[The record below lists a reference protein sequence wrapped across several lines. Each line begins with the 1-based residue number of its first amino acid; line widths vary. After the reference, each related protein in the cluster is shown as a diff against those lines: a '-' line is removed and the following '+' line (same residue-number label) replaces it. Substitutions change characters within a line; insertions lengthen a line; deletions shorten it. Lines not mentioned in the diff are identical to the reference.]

1 MTNDSRFPSDDQ
13 VPPPNDLRFKFVLSD
28 DQVIYA
34 VKPTGELLWYRYDPD
49 LKIWDSNSGR
59 QIGFEWDQFVHV
71 FSGGDGIIYAIKLT
85 GELLWYQDT
94 FRDGTN
100 GQDDDQ
106 GWAENS
112 GNQIGFEWDQFVHV
126 FSGGDGIIDALNPT
140 GELLWYQDT
149 LRDGTNGPD
158 AGQGWAENSGS
169 QIDNGWDEFVHV
181 FSGGDGVIYA
191 ITPTGELLWY
201 QDTLQDGTNG
211 ANAEQGWDP
220 NSGSQIGFGWDEF
233 VHVFS
238 AGNGIIYGV
247 LIDNFGGNVQ
257 WYRDLLRNGT
267 NGPDASQGWDPSS
280 GSVILEARQ
289 DENNPGQTRPGWQI
303 IPIEGYCWPLS
314 ARS

>member
-71 FSGGDGIIYAIKLT
+71 FSGGDGIIYAI
-85 GELLWYQDT
+85 
-94 FRDGTN
+94 R
-100 GQDDDQ
+100 
-106 GWAENS
+106 
-112 GNQIGFEWDQFVHV
+112 
-126 FSGGDGIIDALNPT
+126 
-140 GELLWYQDT
+140 
-149 LRDGTNGPD
+149 
-158 AGQGWAENSGS
+158 
-169 QIDNGWDEFVHV
+169 
-181 FSGGDGVIYA
+181 
-191 ITPTGELLWY
+191 PTGELLWY

-267 NGPDASQGWDPSS
+267 SGRDASQALDAVS
-280 GSVILEARQ
+280 GSVI
-289 DENNPGQTRPGWQI
+289 
-303 IPIEGYCWPLS
+303 
-314 ARS
+314 